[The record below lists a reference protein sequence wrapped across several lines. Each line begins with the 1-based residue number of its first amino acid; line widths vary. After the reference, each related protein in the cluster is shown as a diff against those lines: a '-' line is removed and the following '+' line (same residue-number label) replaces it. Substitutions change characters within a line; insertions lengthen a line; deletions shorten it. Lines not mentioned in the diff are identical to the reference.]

1 MINKIFESLIISLI
15 VVAILFSVILWIG
28 SLIEVNTITPVE
40 ESKIDSITSV
50 VDSLNIELIN
60 IDSIRNENIK
70 NAASLNN
77 TESIELFKWLLSR

>member
-15 VVAILFSVILWIG
+15 VIAILFSIILWIG